1 MFEEKEEGTDLASDG
16 AHGKQPRVCIR
27 VCMHT
32 YMNNRPIFLPRTTRS
47 SGFPSEDVCFRRFHG
62 AVVSSIPTPCN
73 ALHSAPFKPKNTFF
87 GQISGSSQM
96 RRSAVRGVVRLFSGR
111 TYVCIRLRFN
121 AVSSCLLLGPRH
133 SNDPEPNTSFESK
146 PHFCSASCP

>member
-1 MFEEKEEGTDLASDG
+1 MGPFEEEEEGTDLASDG

-96 RRSAVRGVVRLFSGR
+96 RRSAVRGVVRLFSGCFGVFSAR
-111 TYVCIRLRFN
+111 ENVVET
-121 AVSSCLLLGPRH
+121 
-133 SNDPEPNTSFESK
+133 
-146 PHFCSASCP
+146 PHKQVFSTIKKVKIETKSGKS